1 MLTTQLTSST
11 AEHIIAYRDTQL
23 RDSYRR
29 AALSEAL
36 VAGRETNRRQHAE
49 EAARLLAQRAA
60 VAEETAL
67 QAIAAI
73 DEVEAEREEL
83 LKQLEDAHAQVRAA
97 TITLADSRT
106 ETAATNSRLVRKVHE
121 LEQDAV
127 TTEITA
133 AHRTLREARALRNA
147 LWYWRAFKRRALA
160 RRVYRRLNLGAGFA
174 VIARPHH
181 NKWLQEYATKA
192 RALFRITWRQRGFYT
207 WRARFESSEKK
218 VADRKRGIRAFR
230 RTWIGRALRK
240 WMVLTLAA
248 TRAREQKK
256 RCISRFRKDGLHIA
270 LTNLA
275 RFAQRR
281 AVIRIKCERVLRR
294 IFKKDLA
301 RGWTT
306 WRGVWEKRVIAKRQ
320 LQVAV
325 SRWKF
330 PQLSKAFG
338 AWSHVSEVVVHLR
351 RLVAEIH
358 DRRRRSAMAKFFSIF
373 SCILRQHAL
382 LRRGAFAF
390 RRGRGL
396 PGWLQWKSY
405 LELSKQ
411 YRQRLLFAL
420 RVFRNRGLARALR
433 AWLSTW
439 AAQNVACSSMRKSLG
454 HHKITFRRRAF
465 VQWRGHVRRE
475 RAACESMGKSLGHL
489 LHRAL
494 SRAWGAWHE
503 MVVMRAEFMRKLRK
517 AWSFL
522 WDYHGACAFA
532 TWSAWA
538 SDLST
543 SKRLLADAL
552 NAFDPAVRQLRA
564 AFGQFTQRCQ
574 DFVVLR
580 YLSRKLQ
587 GNQKLRALNSLRSVL
602 QSTLK
607 QKTAFWKGLSAF
619 RNRWF
624 VAWLRFTL
632 DGPAEKR
639 EQKSRLAQ
647 ATRTYRARAL
657 RRSWTRFLLL
667 WRIYQLLR
675 LGTQQTRTKQ
685 IRRGIVR
692 WFSAASGRVRW
703 ARMKTSALRHMHATR
718 RGRAIQRALVVW
730 SQSSRYELMLKY
742 SYVLLTPIR
751 RLLGRWSELTQTQKE
766 FALQRSQKLEGR
778 VLLRLRKQALYKGFL
793 TWYELWFKFT
803 NAMRQAAGVVR
814 ALQDG
819 GLRRSWY
826 TWQAV
831 YEETIELKGKLAVFG
846 NPALKTAL
854 NSWIEMVEM
863 LLEAKRML
871 KMVGNQFRTGG
882 RMAAAFEALH
892 DNAALFQK
900 KRGVLASILHS
911 RARSALNCWRNNS
924 GSKRNQS
931 LGFLLAAREARRRA
945 LLIGL
950 KKWRAVF
957 VRDRADELKTVRN
970 AFHVKPAFDK
980 LVEWFAAARALS
992 SLGLAGSRSLST
1004 RKAFRRWLIRCK
1016 PEADSTRI
1024 DLFVRRLYRR
1034 TEARVSDRGHLLLK
1048 QLRHTDLRSIACLW
1062 RRYVCTE
1069 LPQPST
1075 AWVHWKARGMQHTV
1089 AMRMVTARNTRHLA
1103 EGFEA
1108 LRESAFARRLHQHDQ
1123 RRISQQQAC
1132 TTQLR
1137 KDLDEA
1143 TTRLRKELKAAE
1155 ATARLLRT
1163 ALENAEHERDQ
1174 ALGALEEQ
1182 RKAAIETLEAERAA
1196 TLAVLTPRRQPETP
1210 PKPVTP
1216 KSFHR
1221 WSTAAARAHAKDPVK
1236 LDLVIAKQF
1245 HAATGVKPLERFA
1258 ENQARFNAELLNRFI
1273 VVDGR
1278 EASAAAPS
1286 AAPRELRS
1294 QASPAER
1301 SYGEII
1307 QPALRNQRSSPSR
1320 LRASSPQAD
1329 RESAGKTPA
1338 PLVRNATSPNLAMRP
1353 AQEVFSRSR
1362 WPPASRTEGAPA
1374 TSLD

>member
-1 MLTTQLTSST
+1 
-11 AEHIIAYRDTQL
+11 
-23 RDSYRR
+23 
-29 AALSEAL
+29 
-36 VAGRETNRRQHAE
+36 
-49 EAARLLAQRAA
+49 
-60 VAEETAL
+60 
-67 QAIAAI
+67 
-73 DEVEAEREEL
+73 
-83 LKQLEDAHAQVRAA
+83 
-97 TITLADSRT
+97 
-106 ETAATNSRLVRKVHE
+106 
-121 LEQDAV
+121 
-127 TTEITA
+127 
-133 AHRTLREARALRNA
+133 
-147 LWYWRAFKRRALA
+147 
-160 RRVYRRLNLGAGFA
+160 
-174 VIARPHH
+174 
-181 NKWLQEYATKA
+181 
-192 RALFRITWRQRGFYT
+192 
-207 WRARFESSEKK
+207 
-218 VADRKRGIRAFR
+218 
-230 RTWIGRALRK
+230 
-240 WMVLTLAA
+240 
-248 TRAREQKK
+248 
-256 RCISRFRKDGLHIA
+256 
-270 LTNLA
+270 
-275 RFAQRR
+275 
-281 AVIRIKCERVLRR
+281 
-294 IFKKDLA
+294 
-301 RGWTT
+301 
-306 WRGVWEKRVIAKRQ
+306 
-320 LQVAV
+320 
-325 SRWKF
+325 
-330 PQLSKAFG
+330 
-338 AWSHVSEVVVHLR
+338 LR

-405 LELSKQ
+405 LELSNQ

-587 GNQKLRALNSLRSVL
+587 GAQKLRALNSLRSVL

-970 AFHVKPAFDK
+970 ALHVKPAFDK

-1108 LRESAFARRLHQHDQ
+1108 IRESASARRLHQHDQ

-1338 PLVRNATSPNLAMRP
+1338 PLVRNATSPNLATRP